1 MWVRCKGRGGGN
13 ISSKHGCTRE
23 RFIKKSTE
31 NDRPRAHRKA
41 LEALVGVIEKDNT
54 NEQRKSI
61 LSVKNMLTILTKENA
76 EIMQIFFEE
85 NDNNEA
91 NESRI
96 LFTIHSLSPQVL
108 LQALCQE
115 TWNFY

>member
-1 MWVRCKGRGGGN
+1 M
-13 ISSKHGCTRE
+13 
-23 RFIKKSTE
+23 
-31 NDRPRAHRKA
+31 
-41 LEALVGVIEKDNT
+41 EALVGVIEKDNT